1 MLRLLSCIRYYLI
14 PILSILILSN
24 CSNNLTGIEEQN
36 FNDLIPELKK
46 QCYMIGVAIEG
57 KMYGLGSGFAI
68 SNKRIMT
75 NAHVVNGLV
84 ELAEIYGTEGYS
96 FVAVRDG
103 GRVNHEYSFELDSF
117 AIHPEYNSENQ
128 YTYDFA
134 VVKIKSGNISDYCVI
149 ENEEKLYTIK
159 EGDEIY
165 TIGFPGETGDQNTI
179 QSIATYKNGSVS
191 ALRPFNQNSTASN
204 QYTNVVIQHNLNTT
218 GGTSGSPIFN
228 RYGKVIGINCS
239 AEFEF
244 IRNSDGTISRIPVG
258 DIAYAIRIDQRTS
271 IDNCF
276 LKAFNEIKRVEQYAT
291 IKIVNNTSI
300 NIWYLYISPSS
311 SDSWG
316 NDQLGEDIIPA
327 GGSFTLGNIPS
338 GEYDLKV
345 MNKDQNRKK
354 IVVNN
359 VFEGGNSYT
368 WTINNLEYIE

>member
-14 PILSILILSN
+14 PIFSILMLSN
-24 CSNNLTGIEEQN
+24 CSNNLTGVEEQN
-36 FNDLIPELKK
+36 FNDLIPDLKK

-84 ELAEIYGTEGYS
+84 ELAEKYGTEGYS

-103 GRVNHEYSFELDSF
+103 GRVNHEHSFELDSF

>member
-84 ELAEIYGTEGYS
+84 ELAEKYGTEGYS

>member
-1 MLRLLSCIRYYLI
+1 M
-14 PILSILILSN
+14 LSN
-24 CSNNLTGIEEQN
+24 CSNNLTGVEEQE

-84 ELAEIYGTEGYS
+84 ELAEQYGTEGYS

-134 VVKIKSGNISDYCVI
+134 VVTIKSGNISDYCVI

>member
-14 PILSILILSN
+14 PILSILMLSN
-24 CSNNLTGIEEQN
+24 CSNNLTGVEEQE

-84 ELAEIYGTEGYS
+84 ELAEQYGTEGYS

-134 VVKIKSGNISDYCVI
+134 VVTIKSGNISDYCVI